1 LTTPG
6 AREQHHLTAGA
17 DRGGCSVERIMWF
30 LMQAEGVAWSGW
42 CQYFIQGEANMKTV
56 TNAFLV
62 FCGVVAAGA
71 IAAPSVSAQ
80 GTSPSVVKELVA
92 SWQRAA
98 TDIVDV
104 AEAMPEDKY
113 GYKPT
118 PEISTFRDQ
127 LVHVAGVA
135 QRFIDTAKGTKS
147 EPHPHKDMP
156 KAEVIALLKQTFQTG
171 GEMLGSLTDAQLLE
185 QVKFPFGDRMVTRFT
200 FWLGPL
206 YQVRNHHGQLVVY
219 LRMNGIVP
227 PTTARRP
234 A

>member
-1 LTTPG
+1 
-6 AREQHHLTAGA
+6 
-17 DRGGCSVERIMWF
+17 MWF

-62 FCGVVAAGA
+62 FCGVVAAVV

-80 GTSPSVVKELVA
+80 SASPSLVKELVA
-92 SWQRAA
+92 TWQRAA
-98 TDIVDV
+98 SDLVDV
-104 AEAMPEDKY
+104 AEAMPEEKY

-118 PEISTFRDQ
+118 PEIATFRDQ
-127 LVHVAGVA
+127 LVHVAGIA

-147 EPHPHKDMP
+147 EPGQHHKAMT
-156 KAEVIALLKQTFQTG
+156 KAEVIALVKQTFQTG
-171 GEMLGSLTDAQLLE
+171 QEMLGSLTDAQLLE